1 MISARVHPGEP
12 NSSWMMKGMLDY
24 LTGPSTG
31 AQVLRKH
38 FVFKAVPMLNPDGVI
53 NGNTRVNLAGWDL
66 NRKWSYPVEKLFPTV
81 FHLKRQ
87 IANLQAR
94 DRVAIYCDL
103 HGHSLNRNIFT
114 YGCYNKKSGKK
125 ASVAAFASLGASS
138 SSLNVSSGT
147 GNTPVNFISRA
158 SVRNDPRVFPMIVA
172 KNSHFFS
179 FASCDFKVHKSK
191 LNTARVVVN
200 HELGVINSYTLE
212 ASFCGPDFGPRKD
225 TQFSTWDLEDM
236 GKSWCQSL
244 LIYFDLVAEVK
255 ALDAQ
260 REQEL
265 AILLRNQKSV
275 GPDGKLMGSMTA
287 ITTTVEMTSSLL
299 SDCEAAISEL
309 FASTEG
315 AEYDDDMADMVSMD
329 SDLSGA
335 EDEPIPPNQQMRSG
349 TGGGGGDAF
358 LFNRISGDVGGGAAI
373 ADGDGDVVEL
383 YSSAPEDGDEH
394 QSPEKA
400 NGRLRRRKSRDGRK
414 KLVKKSGGSSG
425 GKRSKA
431 KSKKDKAKAKD
442 RQSGDHITADEDSST
457 LEPPTAAKKKSSK
470 HRRKSKSGNK
480 KSRSRSFHGS
490 HGVKQKP
497 HAGSDDSEDGDEA
510 EEIDEEDE
518 DSLVLPLTSAR
529 VSPSDGLV
537 LPCMPG
543 SADRRRLKTIPLST
557 NGNHTMQ
564 HGGGKAEYEDD
575 DKIEDQVAATDDR
588 RFLCP
593 TPPTQRGRTKLIRTA
608 SPPPIELPVLQRSE
622 AVPPRRASFKE
633 KIMEAYGLTG
643 HHGSG
648 GGGLA
653 DNGGAEEVGDDG
665 DSDASVQSGPE
676 SYLSEF

>member
-1 MISARVHPGEP
+1 
-12 NSSWMMKGMLDY
+12 MKGMIDY

-38 FVFKAVPMLNPDGVI
+38 FLFKVVPMLNPDGVI

-114 YGCYNKKSGKK
+114 YGCYTKKSSKR
-125 ASVAAFASLGASS
+125 AAAAFASMGVGASS
-138 SSLNVSSGT
+138 SSLNLGSGSLSNS
-147 GNTPVNFISRA
+147 NTQTANVISRA

-225 TQFSTWDLEDM
+225 TQFSTRDLEDM

-244 LIYFDLVAEVK
+244 LIYFDLVADVK

-265 AILLRNQKSV
+265 ALTLCNQKQAV
-275 GPDGKLMGSMTA
+275 GPDGKLVVNTT
-287 ITTTVEMTSSLL
+287 TTTVEMTSSLL

-309 FASTEG
+309 FANTEV
-315 AEYDDDMADMVSMD
+315 EYDDDAADVVSMD

-335 EDEPIPPNQQMRSG
+335 EDEPIPPNQQANGSG
-349 TGGGGGDAF
+349 SDVFLFDRIPGEAGDGVTVAVGGD
-358 LFNRISGDVGGGAAI
+358 D
-373 ADGDGDVVEL
+373 DVVEC

-400 NGRLRRRKSRDGRK
+400 DGGSRRRKSRNSRK
-414 KLVKKSGGSSG
+414 KVVKKSDSGSS
-425 GKRSKA
+425 GKRSKT
-431 KSKKDKAKAKD
+431 KSKKDKAKVKNKA
-442 RQSGDHITADEDSST
+442 STGDQGAVVTLADEDPSVLVEPST
-457 LEPPTAAKKKSSK
+457 GKKKASK
-470 HRRKSKSGNK
+470 LRRKSKSGSK
-480 KSRSRSFHGS
+480 KGRSRSRSIHGS
-490 HGVKQKP
+490 GVKQKP
-497 HAGSDDSEDGDEA
+497 HAGSGDDSECDGDEA
-510 EEIDEEDE
+510 EEVDDE
-518 DSLVLPLTSAR
+518 DDLLTLPLTSAR
-529 VSPSDGLV
+529 VCPSDGLV
-537 LPCMPG
+537 LPSMPG
-543 SADRRRLKTIPLST
+543 SADRRRLQPALLSA
-557 NGNHTMQ
+557 NDNHTLR
-564 HGGGKAEYEDD
+564 HDGGKADEVDD
-575 DKIEDQVAATDDR
+575 AIEDQLAPDNR
-588 RFLCP
+588 RFLYP
-593 TPPTQRGRTKLIRTA
+593 TPPSQRGRAKLIRTA
-608 SPPPIELPVLQRSE
+608 SPSPIELPVLRGSE
-622 AVPPRRASFKE
+622 APPRRGGFKE

-643 HHGSG
+643 RHGNG
-648 GGGLA
+648 NGYA
-653 DNGGAEEVGDDG
+653 DNSDNDEASEVGEGDRG
-665 DSDASVQSGPE
+665 EDSDASGPE
-676 SYLSEF
+676 AYLSEF